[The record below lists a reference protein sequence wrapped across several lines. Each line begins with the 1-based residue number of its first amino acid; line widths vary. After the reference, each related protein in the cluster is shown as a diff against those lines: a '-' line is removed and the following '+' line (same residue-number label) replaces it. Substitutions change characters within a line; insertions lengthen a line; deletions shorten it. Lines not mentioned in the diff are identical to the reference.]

1 MRRLSTH
8 TTDTQQVI
16 ATVVVLTFSWD
27 MYCDKP
33 LRVFLTVYILRVF
46 LSAPLSVYLH
56 LAPRRRRQQQ
66 QEQQEQQ
73 DNNRHHSHQNSNPGS
88 DSIVDAEAGTS
99 YMLTDRRQNPTNS
112 LPPNSEHDTSLSSWI
127 DRAKSALDMFALL
140 WFIIGNYMLFTST
153 TCSETAVP
161 LYYLSFVII
170 IYGYVVLSVPI
181 LLCTA
186 VIFCLPCVLVGMR
199 ILHVEDAED
208 MGGASKDEIA
218 RIPVYRFKSHSN
230 IPATTEDMEMH
241 ELPQKPQQQEQVVRE
256 QTHSFW
262 SQLQTRFGLSNESDD
277 QRHIEHEPELDTIE
291 IPNEQDR
298 VCAICLSTYDDGD
311 ILCKLWCNHHFHKT
325 CVHEWLVLNSRCPMC
340 KRDSRGKQYPA
351 MDC

>member
-1 MRRLSTH
+1 MLS
-8 TTDTQQVI
+8 
-16 ATVVVLTFSWD
+16 
-27 MYCDKP
+27 C
-33 LRVFLTVYILRVF
+33 LRVF
-46 LSAPLSVYLH
+46 A
-56 LAPRRRRQQQ
+56 
-66 QEQQEQQ
+66 
-73 DNNRHHSHQNSNPGS
+73 
-88 DSIVDAEAGTS
+88 
-99 YMLTDRRQNPTNS
+99 
-112 LPPNSEHDTSLSSWI
+112 
-127 DRAKSALDMFALL
+127 
-140 WFIIGNYMLFTST
+140 
-153 TCSETAVP
+153 
-161 LYYLSFVII
+161 
-170 IYGYVVLSVPI
+170 
-181 LLCTA
+181 
-186 VIFCLPCVLVGMR
+186 VGMR

-311 ILCKLWCNHHFHKT
+311 ILCKLW
-325 CVHEWLVLNSRCPMC
+325 
-340 KRDSRGKQYPA
+340 
-351 MDC
+351 